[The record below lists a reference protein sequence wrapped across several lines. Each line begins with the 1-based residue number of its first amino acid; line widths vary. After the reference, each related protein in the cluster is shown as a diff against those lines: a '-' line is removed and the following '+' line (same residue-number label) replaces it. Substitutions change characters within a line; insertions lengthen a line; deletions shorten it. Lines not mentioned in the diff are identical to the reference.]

1 MADVTARDR
10 VRMTPG
16 EIDQFLGSH
25 SKVQV
30 AVNGHDGTPHLT
42 TLFYVLDDEGR
53 ICFWTYASS
62 QKVKNLE
69 RDDRISGLVE
79 DGEAYA
85 ELRGVSLRGRAEVVR
100 DADRLR
106 VIGSGVVCRM
116 TGVNHVDELGA
127 VGRDEVERQI
137 RKRVGVVLHPD
148 RVASWDHSKLA

>member
-1 MADVTARDR
+1 MAARDQ
-10 VRMTPG
+10 VRMTPD
-16 EIDQFLGSH
+16 EIDRFLGSH

-42 TLFYVLDDEGR
+42 TLFYMIDDQGQ

-62 QKVKNLE
+62 QKIKNLE

-85 ELRGVSLRGRAEVVR
+85 ELRGVSLRGRADLVR

-106 VIGSGVVCRM
+106 VIGRGVVCRM
-116 TGVNHVDELGA
+116 TGVGHIDELGDL
-127 VGRDEVERQI
+127 GRDEVERQL
-137 RKRVGVVLHPD
+137 RKRVGVVLQPD
-148 RVASWDHSKLA
+148 RVASWDHGKLG